1 MALLL
6 ISVLD
11 IGASVIEERLRELG
25 LLDLEELR
33 LRGVSSMHVITSGA
47 QR

>member
-6 ISVLD
+6 ILVLGIAVSV
-11 IGASVIEERLRELG
+11 GERLRELG

-33 LRGVSSMHVITSGA
+33 LRGVSSVRVITSGA
-47 QR
+47 QK

>member
-6 ISVLD
+6 ILMLG
-11 IGASVIEERLRELG
+11 IGASVIGERLRELA

-33 LRGVSSMHVITSGA
+33 LRGVSSMHVITRGA

>member
-1 MALLL
+1 MALLF
-6 ISVLD
+6 ISVLG
-11 IGASVIEERLRELG
+11 IAVSVIGERLRELG